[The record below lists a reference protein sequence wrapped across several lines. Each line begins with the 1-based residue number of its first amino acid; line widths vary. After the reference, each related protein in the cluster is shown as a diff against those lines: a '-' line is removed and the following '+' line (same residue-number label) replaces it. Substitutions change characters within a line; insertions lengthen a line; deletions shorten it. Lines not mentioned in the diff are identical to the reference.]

1 MDELGEH
8 RSVER
13 CALCGILLFVS
24 GPAELLPLLLAVG
37 WVVRV
42 PLLGREEGH
51 EAITRAAWEG
61 LSLTPE
67 QQEALIRGVRA
78 PDVSLAGIL
87 TSALPFA
94 QRRHA
99 LRPWSGTTTAAGI
112 REMREFLAAIHLRA
126 LTVPDGPRRWAL
138 FGEALHCL
146 QDSYSP
152 AHVDRAGPRIV
163 HMKHWGPLDA
173 LRRGRPSDEHGF
185 PRDRRDGAWQ
195 DGQLTSEAT
204 AAVAATR
211 RYLDL
216 AMREG
221 ESIGPELAAFLDAH
235 TTT

>member
-1 MDELGEH
+1 VSWPAD
-8 RSVER
+8 
-13 CALCGILLFVS
+13 LLRGLDGVA
-24 GPAELLPLLLAVG
+24 GLLPLLLAVA

-42 PLLGREEGH
+42 PLLSREEGH

-78 PDVSLAGIL
+78 PDVGLAGIL

-99 LRPWSGTTTAAGI
+99 LRSWSGTTTVAGI
-112 REMREFLAAIHLRA
+112 REMREFLAATHLRA
-126 LTVPDGPRRWAL
+126 LTVPDGPGRWAL

-152 AHVDRAGPRIV
+152 AHVDRAGARIV
-163 HMKHWGPLDA
+163 YMKHWGPLDA
-173 LRRGRPSDEHGF
+173 LRGGPSDEHGF

-195 DGQLTSEAT
+195 AGQLTSEAR

-211 RYLDL
+211 RYLDF
-216 AMREG
+216 AMLERDSFET
-221 ESIGPELAAFLDAH
+221 ELAAFLDAH
-235 TTT
+235 T